1 MHRSHGARTVG
12 FAAVSELADDPDEAT
27 PAEPV
32 DPQAAPVD
40 SHAELP
46 VDPDVEGV
54 PPRPLHLRPSALAWV
69 FAGGVVGT
77 ALRYWIEGLLPHDGS
92 AWPWG
97 TFLINLVGAF
107 VLGALLEGLARLGD
121 DSGWR
126 QRARLCAG
134 TGGCGAFTTYS
145 TFALEAVT
153 LGRHGYPA
161 TALAYGVV
169 TVVAGVAA
177 AWLGIVVAAA
187 VHRRRA
193 QS

>member
-1 MHRSHGARTVG
+1 MQRGRDALAVG
-12 FAAVSELADDPDEAT
+12 CAAVSERADEPDDGTVAVPDDT
-27 PAEPV
+27 HP
-32 DPQAAPVD
+32 
-40 SHAELP
+40 ELP

-54 PPRPLHLRPSALAWV
+54 PPRPLHLQPSALAWV

-97 TFLINLVGAF
+97 TFLINLGGAF
-107 VLGALLEGLARLGD
+107 VLGALLEALARLGGD
-121 DSGWR
+121 VGWR

-145 TFALEAVT
+145 TFALEAAT
-153 LGRHGYPA
+153 LGRNGYVG
-161 TALAYGVV
+161 TAIGYGVG
-169 TVVAGVAA
+169 TVVAGLVA
-177 AWLGIVVAAA
+177 AWLGIVVAAD

-193 QS
+193 RA